1 MDNDK
6 ILIAN
11 IAKRLLRIS
20 ELLDETEEPEKAEN
34 IADLADKV
42 VSDGVDMSEEEFTQM
57 LKDLGLEVN

>member
-20 ELLDETEEPEKAEN
+20 ELLDETEEPEKAGN

-42 VSDGVDMSEEEFTQM
+42 VSDGVDMSEEEFAQM

>member
-42 VSDGVDMSEEEFTQM
+42 VSDGVDMSEEEFAQM
-57 LKDLGLEVN
+57 LKDLGLEFN

>member
-42 VSDGVDMSEEEFTQM
+42 VSDGVDMSEEEFAQM